1 MEILKWVLIFGF
13 GLCIGF
19 LIKWWLTHRANYGG
33 VIYVSRHE
41 GKTVYSLVLSDYP
54 EKIELR
60 KTILFKVDTP
70 NEIPFIV
77 APPDEES

>member
-1 MEILKWVLIFGF
+1 MEILIWVLIFGF

-33 VIYVSRHE
+33 VIYVSRHD
-41 GKTVYSLVLSDYP
+41 GKTLYSLVLSDYP

-60 KTILFKVDTP
+60 KTILFKVDVP
-70 NEIPFIV
+70 SDISLVVDGPV
-77 APPDEES
+77 EES